1 MYRVKMYGAGSSGN
15 HLANASRV
23 LGWDVTVCDV
33 DEVPLNR
40 MKNEIY
46 PGRYGK
52 WDEGIKL
59 FNCV

>member
-1 MYRVKMYGAGSSGN
+1 MYGAGSSGN

-40 MKNEIY
+40 KKNEIY

-52 WDEGIKL
+52 WDEGINL